1 MGRTKKN
8 NGGEEDASAEG
19 SPRKS
24 KSLSL
29 DVYTRIREDILS
41 TSLAPSK
48 KLVLREMS
56 EQYGTS
62 QGPIREALNR
72 LISEGMVV
80 QNAQRGFTVAS
91 FGIVELEELVR
102 TKQWLNEV
110 GLRESIKNGDLEWE
124 EKILV
129 AFHRLSRTP
138 SYLSDVPLEVNR
150 NPEWNRQHLIF
161 HMSLI
166 DACSSEWLK
175 GFCRTLFYAS
185 DRYRALMRQKGNP
198 AKRVEEHRK
207 IMEATLARDADRAV
221 ELLNQHFAFTGALG
235 LEKLSQS
242 EKHS

>member
-1 MGRTKKN
+1 MGKKKIDRAD
-8 NGGEEDASAEG
+8 EEATAKNF
-19 SPRKS
+19 PHKS

-41 TSLAPSK
+41 ASLAPNK
-48 KLVLREMS
+48 KLLLREMS

-72 LISEGMVV
+72 LVSEGMVV
-80 QNAQRGFTVAS
+80 QNTQRGFTVAS

-102 TKQWLNEV
+102 TKQWLNEL

-124 EKILV
+124 EEILV

-150 NPEWNRQHLIF
+150 NPEWNRQHLVF

-166 DACSSEWLK
+166 NACNSEWLK

-185 DRYRALMRQKGNP
+185 DRYRALMRQKGDP
-198 AKRVEEHRK
+198 AKRVEEHRQ
-207 IMEATLARDADRAV
+207 IMEATIARDADRAV
-221 ELLNQHFAFTGALG
+221 ELLNRHFAFTGEMG
-235 LEKLSQS
+235 LEKLNQF
-242 EKHS
+242 EKPA